1 MSDLNDKVELAEQ
14 EAPESQ
20 VNETSIEVADDAPF
34 LADEGSTEISTKP
47 EGNVEGEVD
56 AFSPFAQVLAKAEEE
71 KSSKA
76 EKTKKKSEK
85 KPTLDLKKAPA
96 KLEPKDPSEVQ
107 MRWYILQAFS
117 GFEQRVAQALK
128 ERIKIH
134 GMEDYF
140 GEILVP
146 KEKVKDM
153 KDGKKRESERKFFP
167 GYVMVEMKM
176 TSDSWQLVKH
186 TERVLGFIGGT
197 PERPLPISKVEA
209 DRILDR
215 LKETAEAPRPKTLFE
230 VGEQVRAIEGAFKDF
245 IGTVEKVDYEKSRLT
260 VSIAI
265 FGRATPVELE
275 FHQVEKD
282 IQSRIKQ
289 KYLNKKPLWIIPQWL
304 FAL

>member
-1 MSDLNDKVELAEQ
+1 MSDLDQ
-14 EAPESQ
+14 EIAPAPEAQ
-20 VNETSIEVADDAPF
+20 APEADAPMLDDVTTQDDAPF
-34 LADEGSTEISTKP
+34 LSDDAQ
-47 EGNVEGEVD
+47 GEAQGD
-56 AFSPFAQVLAKAEEE
+56 NPFAGMAPAPEEQSEE
-71 KSSKA
+71 KP
-76 EKTKKKSEK
+76 KKGAKKGAKKGEK
-85 KPTLDLKKAPA
+85 KQKLDLKGPVK
-96 KLEPKDPSEVQ
+96 KLESKDPSEVP

-117 GFEQRVAQALK
+117 GFEQRVAQTLA

-134 GMEDYF
+134 HMEDYF

-153 KDGKKRESERKFFP
+153 KDGKRRESERKFFP

-197 PERPLPISKVEA
+197 PERPMPITKAEA

-215 LKETAEAPRPKTLFE
+215 LRETADTPRPKTLFE
-230 VGEQVRAIEGAFKDF
+230 VGEQVRAIDGAFKDF
-245 IGTVEKVDYEKSRLT
+245 SGIVEKVDYEKSRLT

-275 FHQVEKD
+275 FGQVEKEV
-282 IQSRIKQ
+282 
-289 KYLNKKPLWIIPQWL
+289 
-304 FAL
+304 

>member
-1 MSDLNDKVELAEQ
+1 MADLDQ
-14 EAPESQ
+14 EIAPVPEAQAPEADAPMLDDVTTQ
-20 VNETSIEVADDAPF
+20 DDAPF
-34 LADEGSTEISTKP
+34 LSDDAP
-47 EGNVEGEVD
+47 GEAQASGD
-56 AFSPFAQVLAKAEEE
+56 NPFAGIAPAQEEQPEE
-71 KSSKA
+71 KPKKA
-76 EKTKKKSEK
+76 AKKGEKKKK
-85 KPTLDLKKAPA
+85 LDLKGPVK
-96 KLEPKDPSEVQ
+96 KLESKDPSEVP

-117 GFEQRVAQALK
+117 GFEQRVAQTLA

-134 GMEDYF
+134 HMEDYF

-153 KDGKKRESERKFFP
+153 KDGKRRESERKFFP

-197 PERPLPISKVEA
+197 PERPLPITKAEA

-215 LKETAEAPRPKTLFE
+215 LRETADTPRPKTFFE
-230 VGEQVRAIEGAFKDF
+230 VGEQVRAIDGAFKDF
-245 IGTVEKVDYEKSRLT
+245 SGIVEKVDYEKSRLT

-275 FHQVEKD
+275 FGQVEKEV
-282 IQSRIKQ
+282 
-289 KYLNKKPLWIIPQWL
+289 
-304 FAL
+304 